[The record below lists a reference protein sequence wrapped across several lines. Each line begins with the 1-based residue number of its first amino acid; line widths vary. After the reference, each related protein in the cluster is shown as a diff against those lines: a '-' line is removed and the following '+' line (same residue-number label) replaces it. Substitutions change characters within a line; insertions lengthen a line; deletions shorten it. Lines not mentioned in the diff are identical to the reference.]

1 MKIIYSL
8 LFSILLLSMQPAK
21 AQVPALRGIYVNGF
35 DDILGNSAEEDRLLQ
50 YAQDSSFNYLALY
63 DLQAINLSSSTNAN
77 KLASFMNR
85 ARTNYGVQYIGAVC
99 ESYSSFQNKIAPYNN
114 GRSNANEKFNVFNL
128 EFEFWITSSVQPGAY
143 YCVQYL
149 APNNCA
155 CDTAGAF
162 GYYKDQLRKIDSLAS
177 TQNALSETYVGW
189 FNQGQGQQIASVTD
203 RILVHAYRTDP
214 SSVFGYSKN
223 RLSYLASLNQ
233 QVSVVPIFSSEP
245 DFMGPWLN
253 SHSHSEAFNKYQ
265 SDFNADNSSWKPYI
279 QLLGYHWFT
288 YSYMPKPAPGSTS
301 TFNPTITASGPL
313 SLCSGASV
321 TLTASSG
328 SSYQWSTGATTA
340 SITVSTGGNY
350 SCLVTKNTETKST
363 NVITVSVNASPAAS
377 FAIGNS
383 STGYVELNSTSSAG
397 SGSISSYQWNFN
409 GYAIAGASSPDYT
422 ASSSGN
428 YTLRVTNSNG
438 CSHTSTSQSISVPVS
453 SCQLSVPAGLTSF
466 NLSPTSVMLSWSS
479 LPSCDT
485 VIVRYKKESSS
496 IYTYVKIPYTGDNTL
511 TLTNITPNV
520 KYSWRV
526 KTQCGTQQSGYS
538 SKKYFTTYGTSVNLA
553 YAPSDRLEQMI
564 TEEKV
569 PDQELNIYPNPVKDL
584 MKITFYSGEDIH
596 GEIKVMDLTGRA
608 VKSMA
613 VSLTEGENSIAL
625 PVTELPSGLY
635 IVSLDSP
642 ELKKSRRVLIQ

>member
-8 LFSILLLSMQPAK
+8 LFTMLLLSMQSAK
-21 AQVPALRGIYVNGF
+21 AQVPALRGIYINGF

-77 KLASFMNR
+77 KLATFMRR
-85 ARTNYGVQYIGAVC
+85 ARDNYGVQYIGAVC

-128 EFEFWITSSVQPGAY
+128 EFEFWISSSVQPGAY
-143 YCVQYL
+143 YCIQYL

-162 GYYKDQLRKIDSLAS
+162 SYYKDQLRKIDSLAS
-177 TQNALSETYVGW
+177 TQNAISETYVGW

-253 SHSHSEAFNKYQ
+253 SHSHAEAFNKYQ

-288 YSYMPKPAPGSTS
+288 YSYMPKPAVGTTT
-301 TFNPTITASGPL
+301 TFNPTISASGPV
-313 SLCSGASV
+313 SFCNGGNV

-328 SSYQWSTGATTA
+328 SAYQWSTGATTA
-340 SITVSTGGNY
+340 SITVNASGNY

-363 NVITVSVNASPAAS
+363 NIITVSVNASPSAS
-377 FAIGNS
+377 FTTGNS
-383 STGYVELNSTSSAG
+383 ATGYVELNSTSSAG

-409 GYAIAGASSPDYT
+409 GYAIGGANSANYT

-428 YTLRVTNSNG
+428 YTLRVSNSNG
-438 CSHTSTSQSISVPVS
+438 CSHTSSSQTINVPVS
-453 SCQLSVPAGLTSF
+453 SCQLSVPSGLSSF
-466 NLSPTSVMLSWSS
+466 NLSPTSVMLSWNN

-496 IYTYVKIPYTGDNTL
+496 TYTYVKIPYTGDNTL
-511 TLTNITPNV
+511 TLTNITPNL

-526 KTQCGTQQSGYS
+526 KTQCGSQQSGYS
-538 SKKYFTTYGTSVNLA
+538 SKKYFTTYGSTVNLA

-564 TEEKV
+564 TEEKA
-569 PDQELNIYPNPVKDL
+569 PDQELNIYPNPVRDI
-584 MKITFYSGEDIH
+584 MKISFYSGQDIQ
-596 GEIKVMDLTGRA
+596 GEIKVMDLTGRM
-608 VKSMA
+608 VKNIP
-613 VSLTEGENSIAL
+613 VSLTEGENAVSL
-625 PVTELPSGLY
+625 PVTELPSGFY
-635 IVSLDSP
+635 IVSLNSP